1 MAKSGGKGFLEI
13 DREEVPKRPVKE
25 RVKDYNE
32 VYESPTEEYGE
43 KQAKRCMDC
52 GTPFCN
58 YSCPLGNLCPE
69 WHSFVR
75 KNDWEKAL
83 KLLHKT
89 NNFPDFTGRLCPA
102 LCEGGCV
109 LGIDDNAVATQNI
122 ELAISEKGWEEGWIK
137 PRPPK
142 VRTDKQVAVVGSGP
156 AGLAAAQQLNRQGH
170 NVTVYERDSK
180 PGGMLS
186 YGIPDFK
193 IDKSVVARR
202 VNQLKEEGVE
212 FVLNTEIG
220 TDLLATEL
228 EREYDAVVL
237 AGGSRKAR
245 DLPVYG
251 RELDGIHYAMDY
263 LTQQNKRVAG
273 KDISED
279 EVINAEGKRVIVIGG
294 GDTGSDCVGTAIR
307 QGAEKVYQ
315 IELLEKPPTERAANN
330 PWPQYPQTL
339 KTSSSHQEAESLVDT
354 NDDELNVR
362 DWSVLTKKFSGND
375 DGQVE
380 KYHAARVEWVADENG
395 EQEMKEIENSEF
407 SLAVDLVILAIGFV
421 HPEHEGMIEELDLE
435 LDERKNVKAND
446 YQTSRDKF
454 FAAGDMRRGASL
466 IVRAI
471 NEGRE
476 VAKTV
481 NKYLNK

>member
-1 MAKSGGKGFLEI
+1 MSKEKGFLRI
-13 DREEVPKRPVKE
+13 DREEISKRPVEK
-25 RVKDYNE
+25 RVEDYNQ
-32 VYESPTEEYGE
+32 VYELPTEEYTAE
-43 KQAKRCMDC
+43 QAKRCMGC

-69 WHSFVR
+69 WHSFIR
-75 KNDWEKAL
+75 QGEWQKAL
-83 KLLHKT
+83 QLLQET

-109 LGIDDNAVATQNI
+109 LGIDDDAVATQNI

-142 VRTDKQVAVVGSGP
+142 VRTDKEVAVVGSGP
-156 AGLAAAQQLNRQGH
+156 AGLAAAQQLNRKGH
-170 NVTVYERDSK
+170 IVTVYERDSK
-180 PGGMLS
+180 AGGMLT

-193 IDKSVVARR
+193 IEKSVVARR
-202 VNQLKEEGVE
+202 VNQLKEEGIE
-212 FVLNTEIG
+212 FVLNTEVG
-220 TDLLATEL
+220 TDISATEL
-228 EREYDAVVL
+228 EEEYDAVVL

-263 LTQQNKRVAG
+263 LTQQNDRVAG
-273 KDISED
+273 NEIPED
-279 EVINAEGKRVIVIGG
+279 ELIDAEGKRVIVIGG

-315 IELLEKPPTERAANN
+315 IELLEKPPADRADDN

-339 KTSSSHQEAESLVDT
+339 KTSSSHQEADSLVDT
-354 NDDELNVR
+354 SGDELDVR

-375 DGQVE
+375 EGQVE
-380 KYHAARVEWVADENG
+380 EYHAVQVEWVENETG
-395 EQEMKEIENSEF
+395 EKEMQEIEDSEF
-407 SLAVDLVILAIGFV
+407 SLSVDLVILAIGFV
-421 HPEHEGMIEELDLE
+421 HPEHEGMVEELDLE
-435 LDERKNVKAND
+435 LDERKNVKAEN
-446 YQTSRDKF
+446 YQTSQEKF
-454 FAAGDMRRGASL
+454 FAAGDMRQGASL

-476 VAKTV
+476 VAETV
-481 NKYLNK
+481 DEYLEE